1 MALWTALRASLTGT
15 GTGTSGPSPATIGN
29 VEGWWDAS
37 SVDGFSD
44 ATGNP
49 IMGWNSPIGSLLNR
63 VAGGCALTPYAFGGS
78 AALPVA
84 TPRLNGQLGGVGL
97 VVGGSST
104 LAPALSPDLGFGAPA
119 LHYGSDESWC
129 WYVVWSRP
137 NWRQNSGRDANPIT
151 LITFGSLPILQVD
164 CSGCASRLIL
174 FPGCSQTVLS
184 SSLERRHTHSIIL
197 RYNVGGGVDVWLDAT
212 QVATAATIPSGFVGG
227 SVVLLHDTTILGGA
241 QCWLHEAA
249 VWTEVI
255 TDTDVSSLLSYASR
269 WIRGKRAGIMLL
281 VNGQSN
287 AINYCLNDSA
297 AALLVQGIAWYLGA
311 LAYNALATT
320 GSPSTYTMESGHGI
334 YSAVNGSYPGSFV
347 NDPGNGS
354 SPTGWQLGTDGDAD
368 ASVVAALPIEDQDD
382 ICALLW
388 PWSET
393 DSLRSYS
400 EKATFMAAAERFLL
414 LARGMVSQSA
424 SALPLVWWN
433 AIPYGGNDGMQMHR
447 EVVAAM
453 SEDPTQNVVIGNPQ
467 TTDSNPRNSSWDP
480 TTGIATGGDS
490 AHRDALD
497 NQRFARLAAPIAAR
511 AIIAAGRGDVF
522 ASIPDGIPKVGGPTI
537 VHAYRQSAASVVL
550 TIEHDAGTD
559 LVVPLQAT
567 TGIGFVVM
575 DGGTVQNPGPIV
587 TAISCARL
595 DTTHLLVTL
604 SQPLTNPSSSCN
616 LFYPYGNTTIGRG
629 NAITDNLASLSAP
642 VGWNISADL
651 GSSWAL
657 DFPLAATWTPISLSD
672 TPS

>member
-1 MALWTALRASLTGT
+1 
-15 GTGTSGPSPATIGN
+15 
-29 VEGWWDAS
+29 
-37 SVDGFSD
+37 
-44 ATGNP
+44 
-49 IMGWNSPIGSLLNR
+49 
-63 VAGGCALTPYAFGGS
+63 
-78 AALPVA
+78 
-84 TPRLNGQLGGVGL
+84 
-97 VVGGSST
+97 
-104 LAPALSPDLGFGAPA
+104 
-119 LHYGSDESWC
+119 
-129 WYVVWSRP
+129 
-137 NWRQNSGRDANPIT
+137 
-151 LITFGSLPILQVD
+151 
-164 CSGCASRLIL
+164 
-174 FPGCSQTVLS
+174 LS